1 MPDLTGGTTRD
12 KFSELVKAYNKF
24 EDQFGVNYCFATV
37 SVEGS
42 GDIDN
47 IGVPV
52 MWSESDSAFI
62 EFAANSDWAAS
73 TVTSLGD
80 VVKPTTQNGY
90 EYVCI
95 TAGTT
100 NDTEGEPTWPTT
112 PGATV
117 TETDGVVWLCRPAY
131 SGNSI
136 DSPLP
141 DGAHIAVICGPAEG
155 RGFNYADTTLSSTA
169 VNMTVIYRGPAA
181 LSKSGFEWGST
192 VAADQA
198 EFYSA
203 LERQG
208 IALVTA
214 GTTVDPTFV

>member
-52 MWSESDSAFI
+52 MWSEDDSAFI
-62 EFAANSDWAAS
+62 EFSANADWAAS
-73 TVTSLGD
+73 TAYSVGD
-80 VVKPTTQNGY
+80 VVKPTTQDGY
-90 EYVCI
+90 EYVCV
-95 TAGTT
+95 TAGTSHT
-100 NDTEGEPTWPTT
+100 AEPTFVAV
-112 PGATV
+112 PGATT
-117 TETDGVVWLCRPAY
+117 TETTSVVWLCREAY
-131 SGNSI
+131 SGNGI

-141 DGAHIAVICGPAEG
+141 NGAHIAVICGPAEG
-155 RGFNYADTTLSSTA
+155 RGFNYEDTTLSSTA
-169 VNMTVIYRGPAA
+169 VNMTVIYRGPGA

-198 EFYSA
+198 EFYKQ
-203 LERQG
+203 LEKQG
-208 IALVTA
+208 LALVTA
-214 GTTVDPTFV
+214 GTTVTPTFV